1 MQDIVVKLNNMIL
14 IIGLGNPGQKYENTP
29 HNIGRLVLSSWQ
41 EAVNFSDF
49 SFKKNFNAFISENNF
64 EGEKIILALPETFM
78 NNSGSSV
85 KALAANYKLTAEDI
99 WVVHDDIDLPLGKIK
114 IVKNRGAAGHK
125 GIESIIKILK
135 TKNFIR
141 FRIGIKPKPY
151 TLNPKILTKFVL
163 QQFNKENKEIVKEII
178 KTTIEA
184 IEFSLKEGIEKAM
197 NKFNE

>member
-1 MQDIVVKLNNMIL
+1 MIL
-14 IIGLGNPGQKYENTP
+14 IVGLGNPGQKYENTP
-29 HNIGRLVLSSWQ
+29 HNIGRLVLSNWK
-41 EAVNFSDF
+41 EAAGFSDF
-49 SFKKNFNAFISENNF
+49 SFKKKFNAFISENNF

-78 NNSGSSV
+78 NNSGNAV
-85 KALAANYKLTAEDI
+85 KALVSNYKLTAADI

-114 IVKNRGAAGHK
+114 IVKDRGAAGHK

-163 QQFNKENKEIVKEII
+163 QQFNKENKKIVKEII
-178 KTTIEA
+178 KTAIEA
-184 IEFSLKEGIEKAM
+184 IELSLKEGVEKAM
-197 NKFNE
+197 NKYNK